1 MDNRKETKVFLSN
14 RRISLY
20 NPASFTRKTE
30 AKEYGLGYEKSAFQD
45 H

>member
-1 MDNRKETKVFLSN
+1 MMNENLPSLNIDSN
-14 RRISLY
+14 SLY

-30 AKEYGLGYEKSAFQD
+30 AKKYGLGYEKSAFQD

>member
-1 MDNRKETKVFLSN
+1 MMKENLLSLN
-14 RRISLY
+14 IDSNSLY

-30 AKEYGLGYEKSAFQD
+30 AKEYGLGYEKSAFPN